1 MGPILIHTT
10 LLKERCEQREK
21 QVHGAEAGRCPE
33 HKREQRSLSVQ
44 LQQGLKQ
51 KGTLSPSSWVN
62 GIELKSIQSAL
73 GSFYCFI
80 YFF

>member
-33 HKREQRSLSVQ
+33 HKREQRRLSVQ

-51 KGTLSPSSWVN
+51 KGTLSPSR
-62 GIELKSIQSAL
+62 L
-73 GSFYCFI
+73 GKQD
-80 YFF
+80 